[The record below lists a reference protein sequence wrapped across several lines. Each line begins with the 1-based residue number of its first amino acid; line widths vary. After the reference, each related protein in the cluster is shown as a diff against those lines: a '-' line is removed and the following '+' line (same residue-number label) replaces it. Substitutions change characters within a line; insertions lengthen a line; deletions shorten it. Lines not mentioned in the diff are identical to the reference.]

1 MLYLYLDNNE
11 IKVFGLKKSLL
22 GQYEVGF
29 FQKTYQTN
37 LLDNKNSV
45 NVDILASAMREAIA
59 QISPGVAKEKEV
71 TLILKQEFF
80 EFFRTNLPLDI
91 TDNAVGQF
99 ILQKAQTTLA
109 EPVTTFSYNYLITK
123 NETQKTALFYAIK
136 KNVVGQIS
144 QALKLIGLQYHTV
157 IPDSVAQWQLFEK
170 TLRKDKQE
178 LILYLSY
185 AKEQLSGYLYDS
197 SGLLKT
203 DYWNIKGTSE
213 KNIETILKEKA
224 AEMTKTGQKINRLIL
239 SGAQSTTIR
248 QDIFT
253 KNVGI
258 WTNPLLKIAQNF
270 YQEYLKLFNLNPQ
283 QLDSILIYDVCWG
296 AFVCQQQHS
305 SFIFSDKNSA
315 KLPTISNSNINI
327 NEQKKFFIPK
337 EILIFIGSFIFSFLL
352 FLFLSK
358 KLPAFNAVFPNTN
371 QTKVTPTYQPQTQL
385 PTAVPTPTINR
396 EMLKIKISN
405 GSGTAGK
412 AAELKSY
419 LLKKGYQEILTDN
432 ADRFDY
438 KVSEV
443 QSEATKS
450 AIFQSIKSD
459 LSNVL
464 PNLKNLPIEKGEK
477 FDAIIII
484 GQDY

>member
-11 IKVFGLKKSLL
+11 IKVFGLKKSFL

-37 LLDNKNSV
+37 LLENTTSV
-45 NVDILASAMREAIA
+45 NVDILASAIREAIA
-59 QISPGVAKEKEV
+59 QISPGVTKEKEV
-71 TLILKQEFF
+71 ILILKQEFF
-80 EFFRTNLPLDI
+80 QFFRTNLPLDI
-91 TDNAVGQF
+91 TDNAVTQF
-99 ILQKAQTTLA
+99 ILQKAQTILS
-109 EPVTTFSYNYLITK
+109 EPVTNFSSNYFITK
-123 NETQKTALFYAIK
+123 NESQKTALFYAIK
-136 KNVVGQIS
+136 KNVVGQLS

-157 IPDSVAQWQLFEK
+157 MPDSVTQWQLFEK

-185 AKEQLSGYLYDS
+185 TKDELSGYLYDS

-203 DYWNIKGTSE
+203 DYWNIKGNTE

-224 AEMTKTGQKINRLIL
+224 VEMTKSGQKINRLIL

-296 AFVCQQQHS
+296 AFVCQQQHAG
-305 SFIFSDKNSA
+305 FIFSDKNLA
-315 KLPTISNSNINI
+315 KQPTISNVNIND
-327 NEQKKFFIPK
+327 QKRFSIPK

-358 KLPAFNAVFPNTN
+358 KLPAFNAVFPNIN
-371 QTKVTPTYQPQTQL
+371 QTKAIPTTNQKQTQL
-385 PTAVPTPTINR
+385 PTVTPTPTINR
-396 EMLKIKISN
+396 EMLKIKIRN
-405 GSGTAGK
+405 GSGMAGK
-412 AAELKSY
+412 AAELKTY
-419 LLKKGYQEILTDN
+419 LLKKGYQEILIDN

-438 KVSEV
+438 KITEV
-443 QSEATKS
+443 YSEATKS

-459 LSNVL
+459 LTNVL

>member
-37 LLDNKNSV
+37 LLESKDSV
-45 NVDILASAMREAIA
+45 NVDILASAIREAIA

-80 EFFRTNLPLDI
+80 QFFRTNLPLDI
-91 TDNAVGQF
+91 TDNAVAQY
-99 ILQKAQTTLA
+99 ILQKAQTTLS
-109 EPVTTFSYNYLITK
+109 EPVANFSYNYLITK
-123 NETQKTALFYAIK
+123 NEAQKTALFYAIK
-136 KNVVGQIS
+136 KNVVGQLS

-157 IPDSVAQWQLFEK
+157 MPDSVAQWQLFEK

-178 LILYLSY
+178 IILYLSY
-185 AKEQLSGYLYDS
+185 SKDILSGYLFDS

-203 DYWNIKGTSE
+203 DYWHIKASTE

-224 AEMTKTGQKINRLIL
+224 SEMTKSGQKINRLIL
-239 SGAQSTTIR
+239 SGLQSTTIR

-296 AFVCQQQHS
+296 AFVCQQQHAG
-305 SFIFSDKNSA
+305 FVFSDKNLA
-315 KLPTISNSNINI
+315 KQPTVSSLSIN
-327 NEQKKFFIPK
+327 NRKKFSIPK
-337 EILIFIGSFIFSFLL
+337 EILIFIGSFILSFLL
-352 FLFLSK
+352 FLFLSN
-358 KLPAFNAVFPNTN
+358 KLPAFNTVFPNMN
-371 QTKVTPTYQPQTQL
+371 QTKVTPTTQPQTQL
-385 PTAVPTPTINR
+385 PTAIPTPTINR
-396 EMLKIKISN
+396 EMFKIKIRN

-412 AAELKSY
+412 AAELKTY

-438 KVSEV
+438 KVTEV
-443 QSEATKS
+443 YSEATKS

-459 LSNVL
+459 LINVL
-464 PNLKNLPIEKGEK
+464 PNLKNLPLDEGEK

>member
-1 MLYLYLDNNE
+1 M
-11 IKVFGLKKSLL
+11 
-22 GQYEVGF
+22 
-29 FQKTYQTN
+29 
-37 LLDNKNSV
+37 
-45 NVDILASAMREAIA
+45 
-59 QISPGVAKEKEV
+59 
-71 TLILKQEFF
+71 
-80 EFFRTNLPLDI
+80 
-91 TDNAVGQF
+91 
-99 ILQKAQTTLA
+99 
-109 EPVTTFSYNYLITK
+109 
-123 NETQKTALFYAIK
+123 
-136 KNVVGQIS
+136 
-144 QALKLIGLQYHTV
+144 
-157 IPDSVAQWQLFEK
+157 PDSVTQWQLFEK

-185 AKEQLSGYLYDS
+185 TKDELSGYLYDS

-203 DYWNIKGTSE
+203 DYWNIKGNTE

-224 AEMTKTGQKINRLIL
+224 VEMTKSGQKINRLIL

-296 AFVCQQQHS
+296 AFVCQQQHAG
-305 SFIFSDKNSA
+305 FIFSDKNLA
-315 KLPTISNSNINI
+315 KQPTISNVNIND
-327 NEQKKFFIPK
+327 QKRFSIPK

-358 KLPAFNAVFPNTN
+358 KLPAFNAVFPNIN
-371 QTKVTPTYQPQTQL
+371 QTKAIPTTNQKQTQL
-385 PTAVPTPTINR
+385 PTVTPTPTINR
-396 EMLKIKISN
+396 EMLKIKIRN
-405 GSGTAGK
+405 GSGMAGK
-412 AAELKSY
+412 AAELKTY

-438 KVSEV
+438 KITEV
-443 QSEATKS
+443 YSEATKS

-459 LSNVL
+459 LTNVL
-464 PNLKNLPIEKGEK
+464 PNLKNLPLDKDEK